1 MLKCRHRGFN
11 NSNSLPR
18 LVNFI
23 VSFSYI
29 RMKWLIG
36 TDVQQDNINDRF
48 PVIPSYAV
56 SQIN

>member
-23 VSFSYI
+23 VSFNYI